1 MSNLFS
7 GLQAD
12 AINIKYTMIALFQ
25 HPLVEGFLLGIAA
38 STIIHMVIV
47 AEDPRTIPCL
57 LARKPHHAF
66 SKIYHKTQD
75 QVDEAVYNEFL
86 KTYKRVNLLF
96 YITVILF
103 LLVMLLSIF
112 TI

>member
-1 MSNLFS
+1 MNNLLS
-7 GLQAD
+7 ALQAN
-12 AINIKYTMIALFQ
+12 ALNIKYTMIALFQ
-25 HPLVEGFLLGIAA
+25 HPLVEGFLLGIGA

-47 AEDPRTIPCL
+47 AEDPRTIPGI

-75 QVDEAVYNEFL
+75 EVDEAVYNEFL
-86 KTYKRVNLLF
+86 KTYNRIHVLF
-96 YITVILF
+96 YVTIILF
-103 LLVMLLSIF
+103 LLMMLVAIF